1 MKEVSTVKEPSAR
14 ELVAMKRNRQL
25 FQLNPLV
32 KLDFPNSITYWE
44 QITCAGFDPRT
55 SRLEAVVR
63 VKQETGYNGNL
74 CSSGSQEFVR
84 FFVDFKDGAGFRDM
98 GYTNFKVA
106 DISNAPRGAQ
116 HPLSYLAYLYI
127 DDREYRR
134 WMSCDEAV
142 IPTMRAVLSWNSVPS
157 NDPDVPP
164 FYGNVV
170 DADIELASLRRRFS
184 PTVLEELAG
193 IKDIDKLV
201 DPSLMAQLKE
211 PVAASIE
218 DIYEKN
224 KAAGVPDN
232 RTFYSTLGAQI
243 NSHLDFSK
251 ASSALSVQSLEKF
264 NLDIHKILDFLND
277 EYFDED
283 GKKANVA
290 YEELTCVGLST
301 ANNRL
306 GAVVHIKQNG
316 GYSGDL
322 CTRGSMEHVA
332 FWADWNNNG
341 TFDEYLGT
349 VSFNIHDIAN
359 IPKGGLYYNVLLPF
373 DPSRHLKTCKN
384 PNIIRIR
391 AVLSWEALPST
402 TNPNQLNAWGNYRD
416 ALVQLQPTTGGGGIL
431 SAIHFVGGVDRNL
444 ISPTQYLYNYQ
455 AASPSIYNNRPW
467 GKGITFTGV
476 IARNGFNGVIKYRIL
491 YKKFGASDLTYQPVS
506 TNETFRLDNLNDI
519 APPFNDPQ
527 TDPNGWFEYRENPSP
542 PFNLYSVDNKLATW
556 QAGSL
561 ADGTYTIRFVHTD
574 EFNNEVIADEFSM
587 IICNK
592 DFTVSPT
599 ANTSVDLTKDVDL
612 VIDGGDCHS
621 YTNGAPTINGH
632 VRAVHPFFASWSLE
646 LQPTSHTHG
655 ALPSPTSR
663 SYPALP
669 TGDANGTWSL
679 NTTPLDPCGYTVS
692 LTATH
697 RVIMDNWGGFPQS
710 AAKAVGFA
718 KLP

>member
-1 MKEVSTVKEPSAR
+1 MKEVNTVKEPSAR
-14 ELVAMKRNRQL
+14 ELAVMKRNRQL

-55 SRLEAVVR
+55 SRLEAVVQ

-74 CSSGSQEFVR
+74 CSNGSQEFVR

-106 DISNAPRGAQ
+106 DISNAPRGPQ

-127 DDREYRR
+127 DDREFRR
-134 WMSCDEAV
+134 RLNCDKAL
-142 IPTMRAVLSWNSVPS
+142 IPTMRAVLSWNTVPS
-157 NDPDVPP
+157 TDPNAPP
-164 FYGNVV
+164 FYGNSL
-170 DADIELASLRRRFS
+170 DADIELASKRLIL
-184 PTVLEELAG
+184 PPVVLDDLFKIE
-193 IKDIDKLV
+193 DIEKLI

-211 PVAASIE
+211 PELPSIE
-218 DIYEKN
+218 AVYEKN

-251 ASSALSVQSLEKF
+251 AASVLNVQSLEKF
-264 NLDIHKILDFLND
+264 NLDIHKLLDFLND
-277 EYFDED
+277 EYFDAS

-290 YEELTCVGLST
+290 YEELNCVGLNT
-301 ANNRL
+301 ATNRL

-316 GYSGDL
+316 GYNGDL

-349 VSFNIHDIAN
+349 VSFNVHDIDN
-359 IPKGGLYYNVLLPF
+359 IPKGGLYYNVMLPF
-373 DPSRHLKTCKN
+373 DPSRHLKTCQN

-416 ALVQLQPTTGGGGIL
+416 ALVQLRPTNIGGGIL

-444 ISPTQYLYNYQ
+444 ISPTQHLYNYQ

-467 GKGITFTGV
+467 GGRITFQGV
-476 IARNGFNGVIKYRIL
+476 IARNGFNGVVKYRIL
-491 YKKFGASDLTYQPVS
+491 YKKFGALDSTYQPVS
-506 TNETFRLDNLNDI
+506 TTETFRLDDLNDI

-527 TDPNGWFEYRENPSP
+527 SDPLGWYEYKENPAP

-556 QAGSL
+556 YAGSL
-561 ADGTYTIRFVHTD
+561 DDATYTIRFVHTD

-592 DFTVSPT
+592 DFSVSQT
-599 ANTSVDLTKDVDL
+599 ANVSVDFSKDVDL

-621 YTNGAPTINGH
+621 YSNGAPTINGH
-632 VRAVHPFFASWSLE
+632 VRAVHPYFASWSLE

-679 NTTPLDPCGYTVS
+679 NTTPLDPCGYTVTLIAS
-692 LTATH
+692 H
-697 RVIMDNWGGFPQS
+697 RVIVDDWGGFPQS
-710 AAKAVGFA
+710 GPKAVGFA